1 MVRALAMAL
10 DCDDITDIYTPQAA
24 ELLRWRRSHAPWRA
38 RPRPRLA
45 RQWREMLTRLRYV
58 ATTGLR
64 RRVRDIVMRSR
75 QHDRFVVREDV
86 ARRYLAG
93 DGIEIGPLFW
103 PLRLPPGARA
113 RTVDLQTREE
123 LVAAHAG
130 GQVDVGAIPPVDIV
144 DDAEQLATLA
154 DASVDFLVAN
164 HVLEHIE
171 DPIAALEHWLRVLR
185 PGGIL
190 FLTLP
195 DAVTGFDSARRRTS
209 VEHLL
214 RDHSDGPAVSRQA
227 HYEEWARLIEGA
239 PEEHVATR
247 AAAFAAEAARHHF
260 HVWELAGFIEFVRAT
275 GLPCE
280 LEYAQR
286 SVKEFIVVLRKPT
299 GTPAG
304 A

>member
-1 MVRALAMAL
+1 M
-10 DCDDITDIYTPQAA
+10 
-24 ELLRWRRSHAPWRA
+24 RA
-38 RPRPRLA
+38 RSAGAIP
-45 RQWREMLTRLRYV
+45 RQWRGMLKRLRYI

-64 RRVRDIVMRSR
+64 RRLRDIVMRSR

-123 LVAAHAG
+123 LVTAHAG
-130 GQVDVGAIPPVDIV
+130 GQVDVGSIPRVDIV
-144 DDAEQLATLA
+144 DDAESLATLA
-154 DASVDFLVAN
+154 DTSVDFLVAN

-171 DPIAALEHWLRVLR
+171 DPIAALGHWLRVLR
-185 PGGIL
+185 PGGML

-195 DAVTGFDSARRRTS
+195 DAVTGFDSPRQRTT

-214 RDHSDGPAVSRQA
+214 RDHRDGPAVSRQG
-227 HYEEWARLIEGA
+227 HYEEWARLIEGQ
-239 PEEHVATR
+239 PEEHVVAR
-247 AAAFAAEAARHHF
+247 AAEFATEDARHHF

-280 LEYAQR
+280 LEFAQR
-286 SVKEFIVVLRKPT
+286 SVKEFIVVLRKPAP
-299 GTPAG
+299 G
-304 A
+304 